1 MKFFLLCMKKSFG
14 VILSDKPTVI
24 LSALPVFVG
33 SLLYYFLG
41 SWIYTDLLP
50 FGKNWIDSFLSGSSW
65 GVFFYYAITGIMMI
79 SLFFLISWTFVIVV
93 SLIAAPF
100 NDLISSRVEKLLL
113 NEVPVGLG
121 DSIMGMI
128 SKITSIILTELKKIV
143 FIIVLTLI
151 AYLLSLI
158 PFLAPIAILISS
170 LLLAASFLD
179 YSWSRHN
186 LSFLNCIKTFKSK
199 FLVTSI
205 SGGLFLFLLAVPI
218 VNLLAYPFSVIFF
231 TVMFVEKDL
240 VK

>member
-1 MKFFLLCMKKSFG
+1 MKKSWG
-14 VILSDKPTVI
+14 LILSDKPTVI
-24 LSALPVFVG
+24 LSALPIFVG

-65 GVFFYYAITGIMMI
+65 GLFFYYAITGIMMV
-79 SLFFLISWTFVIVV
+79 SLFFLISWTFVIIV
-93 SLIAAPF
+93 SIIAAPF

-113 NEVPVGLG
+113 NEVPTGLSE
-121 DSIMGMI
+121 SIMGMV
-128 SKITSIILTELKKIV
+128 SKILNIILTELKKIV
-143 FIIVLTLI
+143 FIIILTLI
-151 AYLLSLI
+151 SYLLSLI
-158 PFLAPIAILISS
+158 PIFAPFAILISA

-186 LSFLNCIKTFKSK
+186 LSFINCLKTFKSH

-218 VNLLAYPFSVIFF
+218 INLLAYPFSVIFF

-240 VK
+240 IK